1 VIPGERIVELA
12 LEIVKLAMEG
22 QSIEQRQRMWEWY
35 IEDVTKLRKLLK
47 LDA

>member
-1 VIPGERIVELA
+1 VIPGERIVELT